1 MGFKIDMEKLDLIRT
16 RNFLLKFKNF
26 FKKNV
31 SFKTPYSTL
40 VRAWESVDVA
50 GIGPYTWSDCEQRR
64 GNIGYKILSLAHA
77 KGMTA
82 LRRK

>member
-31 SFKTPYSTL
+31 SFKTLYRL
-40 VRAWESVDVA
+40 ARAWESVDVA
-50 GIGPYTWSDCEQRR
+50 GTGPYTWTDCEQRR
-64 GNIGYKILSLAHA
+64 GNVGYKILSLARA
-77 KGMTA
+77 KSVIA
-82 LRRK
+82 LGRK